1 MKVAYDAT
9 HDFKI
14 GNGEVYNLTVAEE
27 ENEFIIS
34 FRPMVLPS
42 IKRIESNISIDGE
55 NYLLVDI
62 QPDLEKENL
71 SVFIDG
77 QIAAIL
83 SVERDYE
90 KIIDGEKK
98 IALII
103 YKIKIDKP
111 ETIKGGELLIL
122 EYQTRGQ
129 YKTCAQGRTQI
140 WGKLR

>member
-1 MKVAYDAT
+1 MHVDCDAT

-14 GNGEVYNLTVAEE
+14 GNGEVYNLTVAKE

-42 IKRIESNISIDGE
+42 IKRIERNISINGE

-62 QPDLEKENL
+62 QPDIEKEDL
-71 SVFIDG
+71 SVLIDG
-77 QIAAIL
+77 QSVPVL
-83 SVERDYE
+83 SVEKDYE
-90 KIIDGEKK
+90 KIIEGDKK
-98 IALII
+98 IALIT

-111 ETIKGGELLIL
+111 ETIKGRELLIL

-140 WGKLR
+140 LG

>member
-1 MKVAYDAT
+1 MDVSGNET
-9 HDFKI
+9 HDFKV
-14 GNGEVYNLTVAEE
+14 GNGEVYNLTVAKE

-42 IKRIESNISIDGE
+42 IKRIERNISINGE

-62 QPDLEKENL
+62 QPDIEKEDL
-71 SVFIDG
+71 SVLIDG
-77 QIAAIL
+77 QSVPIR

-90 KIIDGEKK
+90 KIIDGDKK

-129 YKTCAQGRTQI
+129 YKACGQGRTQI
-140 WGKLR
+140 GRK